1 MLEPTDARG
10 LAEHTQAHSSAHSPK
25 INVSEKCENGS
36 ANSANSQKSTHIS
49 HHWHH
54 DSSWIHILNSSLR
67 ARKERWLYVRAA
79 PLHLQHGMEMHIS
92 ELPSYLKIDD
102 RASRHQ
108 GVHSVKPSLCLKHPK
123 ISKNHQKSW
132 WHWNHCNLLQT
143 PGNKHRTHQKMSC
156 GMLLPFGTETVSMH
170 YQFHSFTKNW

>member
-10 LAEHTQAHSSAHSPK
+10 LAEHAQAHSSAHSPK

-102 RASRHQ
+102 RASRHE

-123 ISKNHQKSW
+123 ISKNHDDIEIIAICCKHLATSTE
-132 WHWNHCNLLQT
+132 HIRKRAAACCCLLVPKQFQCT
-143 PGNKHRTHQKMSC
+143 ISSIH
-156 GMLLPFGTETVSMH
+156 LLKIGKR
-170 YQFHSFTKNW
+170 Y